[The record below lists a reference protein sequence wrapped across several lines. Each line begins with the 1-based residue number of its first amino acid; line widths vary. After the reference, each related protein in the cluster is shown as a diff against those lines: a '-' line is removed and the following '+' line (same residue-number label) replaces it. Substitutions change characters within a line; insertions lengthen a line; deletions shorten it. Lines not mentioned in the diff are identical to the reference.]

1 MSTRALVVDDSVLFR
16 RVVSDALAGLPGLEV
31 VGTASNGKLA
41 LDRLRSL
48 TPDVM
53 TLDIEMP
60 EMNGLEVL
68 EAMKASG
75 SSTGVIVLSSQT
87 LKGGAMTIRAL
98 ELGAFDFLTK
108 PQGSSPEDSLLQLRG
123 QLQPILQAFE
133 RRREIR
139 ELLGL
144 TSQPAPAAALA
155 ATPAATPA
163 AAPAAALGRPTKVI
177 RTAPPLVLIGVST
190 GGPAALAQVL
200 PALPADLPAPVFIV
214 QHMPRLFT
222 EALARSLQAKCALRV
237 KEAADGEIAQRGV
250 AYIAPGGR
258 QMKLASGAAGQI
270 LIELTDDPP
279 ENNCRPAVDY
289 LFRSVAL
296 HFPGRAIAAI
306 LTGMGADGAQGLRLL
321 KRGGC
326 TTIAQDEA
334 TCVVYGMPREAVKT
348 GTVDFVLPLPK
359 IAAAILRAVAEA
371 GA

>member
-144 TSQPAPAAALA
+144 TSQPAPAATLA

-163 AAPAAALGRPTKVI
+163 AALGGPTKAI
-177 RTAPPLVLIGVST
+177 RTASPLVLIGVST

-270 LIELTDDPP
+270 LIQVTDDPP

-296 HFPGRAIAAI
+296 HFPGRAIATI